1 MANIYFYYFIIFP
14 KKLFV
19 EFALVFLFVAT
30 LPEFAKIT
38 KPGPTKP
45 GPSSGDAS
53 ERFPS
58 GQSPA
63 RAREGGGARE
73 GERDG
78 EREREMEEKRREEKD
93 AVVTRMRL

>member
-1 MANIYFYYFIIFP
+1 MANIYLFTYYYYIP

-30 LPEFAKIT
+30 LPEFAKIR
-38 KPGPTKP
+38 KP

-58 GQSPA
+58 GRSSRT
-63 RAREGGGARE
+63 RAKEGAQ
-73 GERDG
+73 
-78 EREREMEEKRREEKD
+78 ERERERR
-93 AVVTRMRL
+93 